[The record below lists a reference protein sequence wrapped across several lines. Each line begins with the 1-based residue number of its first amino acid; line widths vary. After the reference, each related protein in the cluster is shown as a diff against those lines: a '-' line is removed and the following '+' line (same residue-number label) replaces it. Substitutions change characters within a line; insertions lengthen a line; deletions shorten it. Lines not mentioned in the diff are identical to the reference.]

1 MDDDEKF
8 LPAVLSNDLYS
19 SISSS
24 PQPNALIRTA
34 LFTPKARKKVNAIE
48 HLDVTD
54 AFSEIEYFGKEGYDT
69 ATIHGVRLNVQT
81 DFKIWC
87 GIVFAFSKYGINS
100 NKVTLKFTEFA
111 KLCGYKSNRFNK
123 PLRDQIDKSLD
134 RLQSQKIRLK
144 TKNTMKS
151 VSTGLLLKA
160 EFDIKADTIT
170 LLGDENLWELYSL
183 DYQVLISM
191 SVLAKLPN
199 SEAAQCLYLFF
210 ASLPQD
216 PWPVNFERMRKR
228 LQLNMATKEI
238 NRSIKNAIKKLEDT
252 GYLTGTW
259 VTFHNKTAYKITSR
273 NKSKAISN

>member
-1 MDDDEKF
+1 MDDDERF
-8 LPAVLSNDLYS
+8 LPSVLSNELYS
-19 SISSS
+19 SLSSS

-34 LFTPKARKKVNAIE
+34 LFTPKARKKINAIE

-69 ATIHGVRLNVQT
+69 ATIHGARLNVQT

-87 GIVFAFSKYGINS
+87 GIVFAFSRYGINS
-100 NKVTLKFTEFA
+100 NKVTIKFTEFA
-111 KLCGYKSNRFNK
+111 KLCGYRSNRFNK
-123 PLRDQIDKSLD
+123 PLRDQLDKSLD

-170 LLGDENLWELYSL
+170 LMGDENLWELYTI
-183 DYQVLISM
+183 DYQVLISL
-191 SVLAKLPN
+191 SVLTKLPN

-210 ASLPQD
+210 ASLPQN
-216 PWPVNFERMRKR
+216 PLPVSLGRMRKR
-228 LQLNMATKEI
+228 LQLNMAIKEI

-252 GYLTGTW
+252 GYLTGVW
-259 VTFHNKTAYKITSR
+259 VTFHDEKSYQITSR
-273 NKSKAISN
+273 NKNKAISD